1 MSMKSLMS
9 AAYAAGYAMA
19 AEELC
24 EPPTQVVTGDR
35 QRAAPAGQPSSS
47 PTSDVLKAQRLLRR
61 HLLREWFAERWPGRA
76 TA

>member
-19 AEELC
+19 AEELS
-24 EPPTQVVTGDR
+24 EPPAQAVTGER
-35 QRAAPAGQPSSS
+35 QLAAPAGQSSSS
-47 PTSDVLKAQRLLRR
+47 PTSDVLGAQRLLRR
-61 HLLREWFAERWPGRA
+61 HLLREWFAEHWPGRA

>member
-19 AEELC
+19 AEELS
-24 EPPTQVVTGDR
+24 EPPAQAVIGER
-35 QRAAPAGQPSSS
+35 QLAAPAGQPS
-47 PTSDVLKAQRLLRR
+47 PTSDILSAQRLLRR
-61 HLLREWFAERWPGRA
+61 HLLREWFAEHWPGRA